1 MVALP
6 LFRRLGT
13 QPQELGRGAL
23 TDVNGGSGCDRK
35 DENVL
40 EDVKLAENFILKEFS
55 EMFHNIERGKDKML

>member
-1 MVALP
+1 MLALP

-13 QPQELGRGAL
+13 QPQELGKGAL
-23 TDVNGGSGCDRK
+23 ADVNGGSGCDSDTK

-55 EMFHNIERGKDKML
+55 ETFHNIVAQCF